1 MSQGLFRSVRE
12 YGGNETQDA
21 EVDVDG
27 SFQTFKQLG
36 VDLIVFRSLL
46 HTVLSRQGNAKTITR
61 VSSVTRMLVDRLFG
75 FNNIVFCLRILLIIL

>member
-36 VDLIVFRSLL
+36 IDRVVFGSASGQEG
-46 HTVLSRQGNAKTITR
+46 HIQYQ
-61 VSSVTRMLVDRLFG
+61 
-75 FNNIVFCLRILLIIL
+75 